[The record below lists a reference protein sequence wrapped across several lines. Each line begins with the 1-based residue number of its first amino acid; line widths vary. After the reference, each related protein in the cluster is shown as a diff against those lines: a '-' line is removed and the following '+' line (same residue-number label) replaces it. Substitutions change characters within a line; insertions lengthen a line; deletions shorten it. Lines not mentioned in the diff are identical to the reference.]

1 MLALKATP
9 LFRAPAAR
17 VLGFKASYR
26 RHSSKKPRHAS
37 ALPPPPRSSTRA
49 GMGHSPPSPLRS
61 SPTNIRTVS
70 RPGSQSWD
78 TTAYYRGNSKRRGKE
93 RSWRGES
100 NACLNHRVR
109 RARGMGRRLARLGGG
124 KSKSGSERWVDFR
137 SADVVDSLSPFCDRM
152 CVCAEVSAWGYQA

>member
-1 MLALKATP
+1 MTNKKSVPFALTSFRILNSSFQPTISPHKEDANFPFKSKEQFLRDSFFFLLKISQTRVLEKKSWIEPSRLLPRSLLHMLALKATP

-37 ALPPPPRSSTRA
+37 ALPPSPRSSTRA

-70 RPGSQSWD
+70 RPGSQS
-78 TTAYYRGNSKRRGKE
+78 
-93 RSWRGES
+93 
-100 NACLNHRVR
+100 
-109 RARGMGRRLARLGGG
+109 
-124 KSKSGSERWVDFR
+124 
-137 SADVVDSLSPFCDRM
+137 
-152 CVCAEVSAWGYQA
+152 